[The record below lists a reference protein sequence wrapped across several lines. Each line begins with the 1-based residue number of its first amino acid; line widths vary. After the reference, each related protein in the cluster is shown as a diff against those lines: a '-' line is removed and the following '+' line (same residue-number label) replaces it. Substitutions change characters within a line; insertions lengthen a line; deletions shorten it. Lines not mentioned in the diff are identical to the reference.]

1 MRPLNR
7 LGSIK
12 LKMSV
17 LIVAAVAVTA
27 VVAVAGDQAGLPSFV
42 SGLSGIAVALLLV
55 HFLARG
61 LTTPL
66 REMAAAASAMA
77 SGDHGRQVS
86 VRTRDEVGD
95 LALAFNRMSAEL
107 EGVDRMRRDLV
118 ANAAH
123 ELRTPISAL
132 QARLENMVDG
142 VEAADADTLRSALAQ
157 VERLGR
163 LVEQLLDLSRLEAQG
178 VTLEAR
184 EFPVRPLLDRVA
196 EEARLHSSGAVAVD
210 VTAAPGLRAT
220 GDPERI
226 HQVVANLVEN
236 AIRHSPRGGTVT
248 VGAEIH
254 AGAMTIEVRDAGPGI
269 PERDTERVFERFYR
283 ADAARSGDGGA
294 GLGLAIVRWIVD
306 LHGGEV
312 HAERAEPAGCRIV
325 VSLPGALESQ

>member
-27 VVAVAGDQAGLPSFV
+27 VVAVAGEQAGLPSFV
-42 SGLSGIAVALLLV
+42 SGLSGIAAALLLV

-61 LTTPL
+61 LTAPL
-66 REMAAAASAMA
+66 REMAAAANAMA

-86 VRTRDEVGD
+86 VRDEVGD
-95 LALAFNRMSAEL
+95 LARAFNRMSAEL

-132 QARLENMVDG
+132 RARLENMVDG
-142 VEAADADTLRSALAQ
+142 VEAPDTETLRSALAQ
-157 VERLGR
+157 VERLCR

-178 VTLEAR
+178 VTLQSR
-184 EFPVRPLLDRVA
+184 EFSVRPLLDRVA
-196 EEARLHSSGAVAVD
+196 EEARLHAGEGVAVD
-210 VTAAPGLRAT
+210 VIAAPGLRAV

-226 HQVVANLVEN
+226 HQVVGNLVEN
-236 AIRHSPRGGTVT
+236 AIRHSPPGGTVT
-248 VGAEIH
+248 VGAESRD
-254 AGAMTIEVRDAGPGI
+254 GAMTIEVRDAGPGI
-269 PERDTERVFERFYR
+269 PEPDAERVFERFYR
-283 ADAARSGDGGA
+283 ADAARSGNAGA

-312 HAERAEPAGCRIV
+312 RAEPAEPVGCRMV
-325 VSLPGALESQ
+325 VSLPTTLESR